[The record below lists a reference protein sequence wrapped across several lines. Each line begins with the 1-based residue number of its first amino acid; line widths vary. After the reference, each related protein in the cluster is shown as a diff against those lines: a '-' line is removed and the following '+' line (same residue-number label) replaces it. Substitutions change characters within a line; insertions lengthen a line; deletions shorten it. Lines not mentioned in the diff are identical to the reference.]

1 LFHIILAD
9 STDLKT
15 HSVLFGQKSCFDFVL
30 YHLVALCN
38 FSWRL

>member
-15 HSVLFGQKSCFDFVL
+15 HSVLFGQKSCLDFIS
-30 YHLVALCN
+30 LCYII
-38 FSWRL
+38 